1 MPPFFFF
8 LVLFTVVARGDYLMT
23 TSFIGSSCTG
33 IPGLSAI
40 DYNCQYDS
48 TTGYFQTLTCGT
60 TGTPTINLY
69 NVSSCNSTL
78 PTASGVMPASLLGC
92 IVTGAFSSVLKTCV
106 AGSGLIPPPD
116 QAFLMDYS
124 APNFCPL
131 SFNNTLIR
139 TTMVPLGPCIS
150 RPKGG
155 GGDFNT
161 VLASCDST
169 ATLLSVLIFSSKDC
183 GGEPPFTELYPTN
196 NCTLDGGSPSIALC
210 APSSKS
216 RTTSP
221 LSTPSATSTPTL
233 SLGYSP
239 SNTPTATQSYT
250 RSGTGTPS
258 FSSTLTPSS
267 TPTPTL
273 TTFGTPVSA
282 TPFLI
287 IGDSPSSS
295 FTATQSQTPNFTF
308 TLSGNFN
315 ATVSA
320 GTIPTVSRLGTQT
333 RAVLQGLS
341 LSNTGSKSSS
351 SSSTPSQSIVFVNSS
366 NSLSLSFSPSAR
378 VSLGGGLLGVSSP
391 TNVSTAN
398 VATGAE
404 STSASNSAYQFPG
417 IVAGSVV
424 GGLAIVVLL
433 VCATLYCIVAQRK
446 HRKAEARRSMFF
458 TGREVK
464 EAAHISDSADIK
476 TNVNVAA
483 SLWTEEGRIAVESP
497 IWTARG
503 GSTADGVYPSSPNSV
518 N

>member
-8 LVLFTVVARGDYLMT
+8 IVILAVVARGDYLMT
-23 TSFIGSSCTG
+23 TYFIGSSCTG
-33 IPGLSAI
+33 LPGLSAI
-40 DYNCQYDS
+40 DYNCQYNS
-48 TTGYFQTLTCGT
+48 ATGYFQTLTCGT

-78 PTASGVMPASLLGC
+78 PTASDIMPATLFGC
-92 IVTGAFSSVLKTCV
+92 NVTGAFSSVQKTCV

-131 SFNNTLIR
+131 SFNNTLIQ
-139 TTMVPLGPCIS
+139 TTMVPLGSCIS

-155 GGDFNT
+155 GNFNT

-169 ATLLSVLIFSSKDC
+169 AALISVLIFSSKDC
-183 GGEPPFTELYPTN
+183 GGEPPFTELIPTN
-196 NCTLDGGSPSIALC
+196 NCTLDGRSPRIALC

-216 RTTSP
+216 RTPSP

-239 SNTPTATQSYT
+239 SNTPTATQNCT

-258 FSSTLTPSS
+258 FSSTFTPSS

-287 IGDSPSSS
+287 VGDSPSSS

-308 TLSGNFN
+308 TLTGHFN

-320 GTIPTVSRLGTQT
+320 GTIPTSSRSGTQT
-333 RAVLQGLS
+333 RVVLQGLS

-351 SSSTPSQSIVFVNSS
+351 SSSTPSQSVVFVNRS
-366 NSLSLSFSPSAR
+366 NSSSLSFSPSAR
-378 VSLGGGLLGVSSP
+378 VNLGGGLLGVSSP
-391 TNVSTAN
+391 TNVSAAD
-398 VATGAE
+398 VAKGAE
-404 STSASNSAYQFPG
+404 STSASNSTHQFPG

-424 GGLAIVVLL
+424 GGLVIVVLL

-476 TNVNVAA
+476 TSVNVAA
-483 SLWTEEGRIAVESP
+483 SLWKEEGRIAIESP
-497 IWTARG
+497 IWTVRG
-503 GSTADGVYPSSPNSV
+503 GSPADGVYPSSPNSV